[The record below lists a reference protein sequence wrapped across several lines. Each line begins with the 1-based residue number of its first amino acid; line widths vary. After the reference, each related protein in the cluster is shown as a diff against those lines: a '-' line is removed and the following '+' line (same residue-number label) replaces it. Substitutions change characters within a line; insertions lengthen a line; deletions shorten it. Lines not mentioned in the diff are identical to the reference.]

1 MPPSVASTT
10 PRRLVICGLGN
21 WTHPLTRHS
30 IGQLLLKNLALRAAS
45 SPHSTGSGTLLATK
59 TGHHTSWTTRITLA
73 PPERPSLELLF
84 VLPKA
89 LMNVSG
95 PTAIAAMNGFLPPL
109 AAPSPP
115 SARPPAASDE
125 EIPPAKS
132 NTVQRQLS
140 LKPMHRLLTLQD
152 DLDLPPLT
160 LKPQRGGGP
169 RGHNGVRSISSS
181 LSGSRDFH
189 RLRIGIGRPE
199 ERSRVANYVLSAL
212 GREEVRACEWDEDKR
227 KGGEVLERAWEE
239 VLRIGYEEE

>member
-1 MPPSVASTT
+1 ASTA

-45 SPHSTGSGTLLATK
+45 SPHSSGSATLLATK
-59 TGHHTSWTTRITLA
+59 TGRHTSWTTRITLA
-73 PPERPSLELLF
+73 PPEQPALELLF

-89 LMNVSG
+89 LMNISG
-95 PTAIAAMNGFLPPL
+95 PTAIAAMDGFLPPL

-115 SARPPAASDE
+115 SAPHPAASDE
-125 EIPPAKS
+125 VSPAKS
-132 NTVQRQLS
+132 DSVKLQLP
-140 LKPMHRLLTLQD
+140 LKPMRRLLTLQD

-169 RGHNGVRSISSS
+169 RGHNGVRSISSA

-199 ERSRVANYVLSAL
+199 ERSKVADYVLSAL